1 MKDMFLTKNKLQ
13 ARTNEIDTYRYREG
27 FSLEVFDIKEDISGE
42 VNPDLVYEFDEEM
55 KVGDYWVGRDKYL
68 WLHKKVKIPAKWVG
82 KKVLG
87 IFDYGNT
94 GAGNNSGFESLLF
107 VNGEAF
113 QGVDSNHKEVFL
125 KDEHIGQE
133 ISLHFRLWSGLG
145 GGGVPT
151 PQEHRINR
159 ADIAWL
165 DEKVDDLFYNAQ
177 VILETIEILDEFNP
191 VRSKLQKALN
201 DSYKLIDWSYPGS
214 EQFYQSLHEASD
226 LLNELIDRIGK
237 HSDIH
242 VTCIG
247 HTHIDVAWLWRLK
260 HTKEKCARSFS
271 TVMRLME
278 QYPEYI
284 FLQTQPQ
291 LYEYVKHNFPQ
302 LYEKIKQKV
311 ADGQWEV
318 DGGMWV
324 EADCNLTSGESLTR
338 QILVGSKFI
347 KDEFGKDVEYL

>member
-1 MKDMFLTKNKLQ
+1 MSSWGKVMKDMFLTKNELQ

-68 WLHKKVKIPAKWVG
+68 WLHKKVKIPANWVG

-133 ISLHFRLWSGLG
+133 ISLHFRLWSGLE

-165 DEKVDDLFYNAQ
+165 DEKVDDLFYNAK
-177 VILETIEILDEFNP
+177 VILETIEILDESNLFSSSNWRIASNKYLGSLFP
-191 VRSKLQKALN
+191 P
-201 DSYKLIDWSYPGS
+201 YKDP
-214 EQFYQSLHEASD
+214 A
-226 LLNELIDRIGK
+226 
-237 HSDIH
+237 
-242 VTCIG
+242 
-247 HTHIDVAWLWRLK
+247 
-260 HTKEKCARSFS
+260 
-271 TVMRLME
+271 
-278 QYPEYI
+278 
-284 FLQTQPQ
+284 
-291 LYEYVKHNFPQ
+291 
-302 LYEKIKQKV
+302 
-311 ADGQWEV
+311 
-318 DGGMWV
+318 
-324 EADCNLTSGESLTR
+324 
-338 QILVGSKFI
+338 
-347 KDEFGKDVEYL
+347 